1 MSTSL
6 FEGLIRSEAAQWD
19 AYAPVDTAWSRSVI
33 QNVMHSA
40 DECAQ
45 PLINFRVAVG
55 NASQRVLTQ
64 ASTWYAVWASP
75 ALPCRVR
82 GDGTTYPL
90 RLRLRAARGTAGTV
104 DFGITVVGGRLTVD
118 AAYDAI
124 AVGAPVAATAS
135 TSSATA
141 AWLTLSTP
149 SINMATGT
157 GSVTEIERS
166 TFAEIG
172 GAAVAVRY
180 DAIKV
185 IVMAKREA
193 GSSSSTSALFSG
205 LHACEYIGV

>member
-6 FEGLIRSEAAQWD
+6 FEGLIRSESAQWD
-19 AYAPVDTAWSRSVI
+19 AYAPVDTAWARSII

-40 DECAQ
+40 DSSAQ
-45 PLINFRVAVG
+45 PLVNWRTSDA
-55 NASQRVLTQ
+55 NAAQRVLTQ
-64 ASTWYAVWASP
+64 ASTYYAVWASA

-104 DFGITVVGGRLTVD
+104 DFAVCVVGGRLTVD

-124 AVGAPVAATAS
+124 AVGTPLSSTAS
-135 TSSATA
+135 TSNGTS
-141 AWLTLSTP
+141 AWLTLSAA
-149 SINMATGT
+149 SINLSAGT
-157 GSVTEIERS
+157 GASTEIERS
-166 TFAEIG
+166 TLAEIG
-172 GAAVAVRY
+172 GAAMAVRY

-185 IVMAKREA
+185 VVMAKREA
-193 GSSSSTSALFSG
+193 GSSSSTSAILAG